1 MSIQQNPL
9 SLPIEAA
16 SPPTRQRAAPATQST
31 QPWQRV
37 ALGVILALAAFLILY
52 QVQINGY
59 GNSYY
64 AAAVRSMLSSW
75 HNFFFVSFDP
85 GGFVSVD
92 KPPLG
97 LWIEALSALV
107 FGFSGFSLL
116 LPQALAGLAGVL
128 LIYHLVRRRFGPT
141 AGLIAALILALTPIS
156 VVMSRD
162 NNQDMMMVLF
172 LLLATWWGILAT
184 ERGKLGWLLL
194 CAVMVGLAFNV
205 KALEAYLVMPA
216 LGLLYLLG
224 APGTWLKRIWHLAL
238 ALLVLLT
245 LSLSWMVIVDS
256 TPASQR
262 PYVGS
267 SQTNSEIELALGY
280 NGIERI
286 TGMRFGNRS
295 VRAISA
301 NEASGNGDFPI
312 PTGGGGG
319 LMNEGGSP
327 SPLRLFRVELGGQ
340 VSWFLPLALISLFVL
355 AWQTRLRVPLAR
367 EHQEIALWG
376 VWLVTTGTFFSIASF
391 YHSYY
396 LVIVAPAIAALS
408 GIGLVLMWQ
417 EYRERPLNDWRTW
430 TLPAALL
437 LTAAE
442 QVYLLTSYG
451 SWSTTLTPLIVVGC
465 LLAAVGLI
473 VGKLQPRLH
482 MPEAPSRIVQ
492 RAAVIL
498 ALLTLVLTPLAWSFI
513 SDQQASNPT
522 LPTAGPELATN
533 DFPMGFGGRNFEAF
547 AEQPGFAEIRNSF
560 AGMRGGRG
568 FEQQVDNNL
577 LRYLEQK
584 QGSTRFLFATQSSM
598 TAAPYI
604 IQTGK
609 AVMALG
615 GFTGTDPILDQQS
628 LAALVKQNTVRF
640 FLLPSQQFPTSLP
653 AEMREQLEG
662 MFGGNGGGMF
672 GSASGI
678 TSWVQQNC
686 KIVPNSAWQS
696 TSAQNTGATPPSGR
710 PPGTQGGFPGGA
722 PGNFQGT
729 PPAGFPGGAPGNFSG
744 TPPAGFPGGAPGSG
758 EANNGPGSSAAGPG
772 NPGQT
777 GGSFM
782 MNQQLY
788 DCSAAS

>member
-1 MSIQQNPL
+1 MSIQQGPL
-9 SLPIEAA
+9 SLPAEAA
-16 SPPTRQRAAPATQST
+16 SPPTGQRSLPGTQPI

-37 ALGVILALAAFLILY
+37 ALGGILVLAAFLIFY

-59 GNSYY
+59 GNNYY

-97 LWIEALSALV
+97 LWIEALSAFL
-107 FGFSGFSLL
+107 FGFSGFALL
-116 LPQALAGLAGVL
+116 LPQALAGLVGVF

-205 KALEAYLVMPA
+205 KALEAYLVVPA
-216 LGLLYLLG
+216 LGLLYLLS
-224 APGTWLKRIWHLAL
+224 APGSWLKRIWHLAL
-238 ALLVLLT
+238 ALLVLLI
-245 LSLSWMVIVDS
+245 LSFSWMVIVDS

-280 NGIERI
+280 NGLERI

-295 VRAISA
+295 ATAILA
-301 NEASGNGDFPI
+301 NEASSNGDFPI
-312 PTGGGGG
+312 PTGGGGF
-319 LMNEGGSP
+319 MNEGGSP

-355 AWQTRLRVPLAR
+355 AWQARLRLPLAR

-376 VWLVTTGTFFSIASF
+376 VWLVTTGAFFSIASF

-408 GIGLVLMWQ
+408 GIGLVLMWR
-417 EYRERPLNDWRTW
+417 EYRERPMNDWRTW

-451 SWSTTLTPLIVVGC
+451 SWSTTLTPLIVIGC
-465 LLAAVGLI
+465 FLAALGLI
-473 VGKLQPRLH
+473 VGKLQPRLRS
-482 MPEAPSRIVQ
+482 PQVPLRIVQ
-492 RAAVIL
+492 RTAVIL

-522 LPTAGPELATN
+522 LPTAGPELAVN
-533 DFPMGFGGRNFEAF
+533 DFPTGFGGRNFGAF
-547 AEQPGFAEIRNSF
+547 AEQPGFAEIRDSF

-568 FEQQVDNNL
+568 FTQQVDNGL
-577 LRYLEQK
+577 LRYLEER

-609 AVMALG
+609 AVMAMG

-628 LAALVKQNTVRF
+628 LATLVKQNTVRF
-640 FLLPSQQFPTSLP
+640 FLLPSQQLPSGLP
-653 AEMREQLEG
+653 AQMQEQLEG

-672 GSASGI
+672 GSANGI

-686 KIVPNSAWQS
+686 SIVPNSAWQS
-696 TSAQNTGATPPSGR
+696 TSTQNAGTTPPSGSQ
-710 PPGTQGGFPGGA
+710 PGTQGGFPGGA

-729 PPAGFPGGAPGNFSG
+729 PPAGFPGGAPG
-744 TPPAGFPGGAPGSG
+744 SG
-758 EANNGPGSSAAGPG
+758 EANNGPGSSATGPG

-777 GGSFM
+777 GGVFT